1 MLIMMVFL
9 YLVIG
14 ITVHF
19 LLHSTVFLVMLT
31 FCGFSSYIPRY
42 HAKELLFPTAQEAL
56 NKWVHFAIKLQKDS
70 KAKTKLTGY

>member
-1 MLIMMVFL
+1 MVVFL

-19 LLHSTVFLVMLT
+19 LLDSTVFLVMLT

-42 HAKELLFPTAQEAL
+42 HAKKLLIPIAQEAM
-56 NKWVHFAIKLQKDS
+56 NKWEHFAIKLQKEF
-70 KAKTKLTGY
+70 KAETK